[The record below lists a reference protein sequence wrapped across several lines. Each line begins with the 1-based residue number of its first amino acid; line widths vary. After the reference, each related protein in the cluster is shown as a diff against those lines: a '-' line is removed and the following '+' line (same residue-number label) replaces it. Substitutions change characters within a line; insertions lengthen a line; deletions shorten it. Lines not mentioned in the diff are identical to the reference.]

1 MSSKF
6 LAVVSSGLSDLFSGK
21 LNILVATIN
30 GYIPSGV
37 KYIGTTNSSAVT
49 NLQGVNGGSLKPASG
64 LGSLSWAGNEF
75 LDNTLY
81 KITQTG
87 IINVTDQFGS
97 DGNLDLR
104 VYMAN
109 DAFSVTNTTN
119 AVTFSDIF
127 LVTAATNRRW
137 KMETTITRRGGSIV
151 ATSHFQYTG
160 NNSTVLEGAIFGG
173 NSLNLDF
180 TQPINLD
187 VRAYPSA
194 GTISLICQTFII
206 EKI

>member
-6 LAVVSSGLSDLFSGK
+6 LASLSGGLSDLFSGK
-21 LNILVATIN
+21 LNIIVATVN
-30 GYIPSGV
+30 GFVPSGV
-37 KYIGTTNSSAVT
+37 KYAGTSNSSSVT

-64 LGSLSWAGNEF
+64 IGAINWAGNEF
-75 LDNTLY
+75 LDNSTY
-81 KITQTG
+81 KITQAG
-87 IINVTDQFGS
+87 IINITDQFGS
-97 DGNLDLR
+97 DGNLDIR

-109 DAFSVTNTTN
+109 GAFSVTNTTN
-119 AVTFSDIF
+119 AVTYSDIF

-137 KMETTITRRGGSIV
+137 RMETTITRRGGSIIAV
-151 ATSHFQYTG
+151 SHFQYTG
-160 NNSTVLEGAIFGG
+160 NNSSVLEGSIFGG
-173 NSLNLDF
+173 NSLSLDF

-187 VRAYPSA
+187 IRAYPSA